1 MNPET
6 KSTDEKSARRTK
18 EEERSLSGSES
29 GSGSGSDSGSEEEDE
44 EDESEDEDD
53 TSEVNIDLSE
63 NEFYK
68 GMCTLLED
76 DNGNNI
82 VAYMDLLHDET
93 KNIADSVK
101 YLEGIR
107 KDLHRIANCFER
119 LLTLQE
125 SKATS
130 SGGAPAAA
138 PSTTSHRHSSGA
150 DDEKSVRTSKSSKS
164 RRE

>member
-6 KSTDEKSARRTK
+6 RSTDEKSARRAE

-29 GSGSGSDSGSEEEDE
+29 GSGSDSGSEEEDDE
-44 EDESEDEDD
+44 DEDESEDEDD

-76 DNGNNI
+76 ENGNNI
-82 VAYMDLLHDET
+82 VAYMDLIHDET

-101 YLEGIR
+101 HLEGMR
-107 KDLHRIANCFER
+107 KDMRRIADCFER
-119 LLTLQE
+119 LLALHE
-125 SKATS
+125 AKAT
-130 SGGAPAAA
+130 GGAVAPA
-138 PSTTSHRHSSGA
+138 PSSSSHRHSA
-150 DDEKSVRTSKSSKS
+150 EDEKSVRTSKSSKS